1 MPLRPWR
8 RKRKTLR
15 QSRRLKVLSQI
26 LKSARLNPPRKPL
39 ANRNDALHFTSPR
52 LFASRALAHRHHGFS
67 SRAHR
72 SRRSCAANARRR
84 RHGFRFNSASP
95 RPGPRSDDSCSVW
108 PLSRRSRARQ
118 SRRIISFSAARAP
131 RRSRT
136 LSCHARTR
144 LRSADRLLRDW
155 NSRGPA
161 RSAAPWKTR
170 RPRRRLFHFART
182 LHSEF
187 RARPAAH
194 FDFLRAHRLA
204 AGQRT
209 RRHLA
214 SHPAGHHAG
223 SRACRDSHA
232 HGAHLGARTAGERLR
247 PHRARQGPHRTRR
260 PVASRISQRAD
271 SHSHHS
277 RLAIWYA
284 SRRNHCYRNDFLLA
298 GHRPPRRASH
308 RSTRLSAAARL
319 HSCHCCFIR
328 PGKSADGSGLRVRR
342 SACAPAMKALREFL
356 RHSVP
361 GSVGFVLCVI
371 LIILAVGAPWL
382 APYNPAAQN
391 LPARLVPPSAAHWM
405 GTDELGRD
413 VLSRVIYGA
422 RVSMSVSVSVV
433 FGAGIIGLILGSL
446 AGYFGGW
453 FDRIVNIILINAFLS
468 FPGILLAIAFAA
480 FLGPGL
486 GNVIIALTI
495 TGWAGY
501 ARLSRAQVLQAK
513 EMDFVTAAR
522 SLGASHT
529 RILVRHL
536 LPNIIQPVLVQ
547 GTIALAGAILAEST
561 LSFLGLGVLAP
572 MSSWGAMLNDAR
584 GHLFDAPH
592 MVIFPAL
599 AVMTAVLAFNLLGDA
614 LRDWM
619 DPRIRSYLVVT
630 DLAR

>member
-1 MPLRPWR
+1 
-8 RKRKTLR
+8 
-15 QSRRLKVLSQI
+15 
-26 LKSARLNPPRKPL
+26 
-39 ANRNDALHFTSPR
+39 
-52 LFASRALAHRHHGFS
+52 
-67 SRAHR
+67 
-72 SRRSCAANARRR
+72 
-84 RHGFRFNSASP
+84 
-95 RPGPRSDDSCSVW
+95 
-108 PLSRRSRARQ
+108 
-118 SRRIISFSAARAP
+118 
-131 RRSRT
+131 
-136 LSCHARTR
+136 
-144 LRSADRLLRDW
+144 
-155 NSRGPA
+155 
-161 RSAAPWKTR
+161 
-170 RPRRRLFHFART
+170 
-182 LHSEF
+182 
-187 RARPAAH
+187 
-194 FDFLRAHRLA
+194 
-204 AGQRT
+204 
-209 RRHLA
+209 
-214 SHPAGHHAG
+214 
-223 SRACRDSHA
+223 
-232 HGAHLGARTAGERLR
+232 
-247 PHRARQGPHRTRR
+247 
-260 PVASRISQRAD
+260 
-271 SHSHHS
+271 
-277 RLAIWYA
+277 
-284 SRRNHCYRNDFLLA
+284 
-298 GHRPPRRASH
+298 
-308 RSTRLSAAARL
+308 
-319 HSCHCCFIR
+319 
-328 PGKSADGSGLRVRR
+328 
-342 SACAPAMKALREFL
+342 MKALREFL

-453 FDRIVNIILINAFLS
+453 FDRLVNIILINAFLS

-501 ARLSRAQVLQAK
+501 ARLARAQVLQAK
-513 EMDFVTAAR
+513 EMDYVTAAR

-536 LPNIIQPVLVQ
+536 LPNIVQPVLVQ